1 MILREALPQDR
12 RMYFNKTYMLHD
24 TAGIGYV
31 TVTDANNI
39 NFHGVDGTKL
49 NGVPP
54 EELNIWFPKPA
65 AFNYRAGAAF
75 LSRSAK
81 RSMKKSTCSTLYRCA
96 GPSNINID
104 TLIKLSTKPHEYV
117 EPMKAIQLL
126 RDTKRNACAISRDI
140 ILTRHNAT
148 IRVIYS
154 SRTVGKINKDNKFV
168 PDNPSHPF
176 TRRLMIKLEKMGL
189 V

>member
-1 MILREALPQDR
+1 MSKD
-12 RMYFNKTYMLHD
+12 
-24 TAGIGYV
+24 
-31 TVTDANNI
+31 
-39 NFHGVDGTKL
+39 
-49 NGVPP
+49 
-54 EELNIWFPKPA
+54 
-65 AFNYRAGAAF
+65 
-75 LSRSAK
+75 
-81 RSMKKSTCSTLYRCA
+81 
-96 GPSNINID
+96 
-104 TLIKLSTKPHEYV
+104 
-117 EPMKAIQLL
+117 IQLL